1 MRTASLPPST
11 FSNPVTLADPNNK
24 IATPVYNAAAMLYTY
39 TAAGGATLPPY
50 YILNPGFLNPITAT
64 ATPTEPNFYAPFVSG
79 NTYFNGLPIVYSGDP
94 GVRNPFLNQGY
105 ASSDTNSSYTSPY
118 PVTYKPPSTRSLTAT
133 ANSVPAGV
141 PLPVNVAFPGV
152 GATPTTTLDSFVM
165 PPPIPATRLFQVPDA
180 YGAGSMTFYGYD
192 GLTLLPPPVS
202 NATDSGDPWIN
213 NQVPN
218 SPVQTLPLGTV
229 TPAAN
234 ASGGTYALNN
244 GFPSL
249 VWPWMAGGY
258 NFDKGGNPIM
268 LGAGAEY
275 NVKGQ
280 TTPPP
285 PNPATGVLPLVQPP
299 GAPANADANSTSTG
313 SNSNLILANTTPY
326 LGSGSF
332 SITTSSGAVTALT
345 PTTTDDRQHPF
356 WRTEQLQ
363 RAMNLTTVRTHQYA
377 VWITIGFFEVKRQGD
392 IGMLAQGTPQ
402 LAFDIMGPEIG
413 TLNGQNVR
421 FRGFFLVDRLQLT
434 GFNSGSVGA
443 FHSAIIYRKVIQ

>member
-1 MRTASLPPST
+1 
-11 FSNPVTLADPNNK
+11 
-24 IATPVYNAAAMLYTY
+24 
-39 TAAGGATLPPY
+39 
-50 YILNPGFLNPITAT
+50 
-64 ATPTEPNFYAPFVSG
+64 
-79 NTYFNGLPIVYSGDP
+79 
-94 GVRNPFLNQGY
+94 
-105 ASSDTNSSYTSPY
+105 
-118 PVTYKPPSTRSLTAT
+118 
-133 ANSVPAGV
+133 
-141 PLPVNVAFPGV
+141 
-152 GATPTTTLDSFVM
+152 
-165 PPPIPATRLFQVPDA
+165 
-180 YGAGSMTFYGYD
+180 MTFYGYD